1 MGYTV
6 LRLVLAIG
14 VATGLAVK
22 PQAQEPSGQKRETFR
37 STVDL
42 VTVQASVKDSHG
54 RIVNGLTT
62 NDFEVRDNGQLR
74 PILSL
79 RSDRQSPLSLAI
91 LVDMSGS
98 MRVGSR
104 IALARQAYEA
114 ILAQLQ
120 QDRDEMAVFT
130 FDSSLH
136 DRRDFTRDLAS
147 LRDAL
152 SEFEPFGTT
161 SLYDAT
167 AATARQLAA
176 RSATHKAIIV
186 LTDGIDNS
194 SHMTAREVS
203 AVASSIDVPVFVV
216 ATVPWLDQRFMLDA
230 MERGTPSDSADLRDL
245 AEWTGGQVVLADDVR
260 RDGPGLDASHR
271 RAAPA
276 IRARDR
282 SGERRRVATARR
294 QGQTSV
300 DGRQSPQRILR
311 RLDPLVFFVSSML
324 RAVVKLLSIPVGG
337 HVASTHAPTLLS
349 SHVSPALSRESRTQ
363 RSPSIRARARRA
375 APRDCAVSSRTRK
388 LRYRLRGGRACDP
401 A

>member
-1 MGYTV
+1 MRHTV
-6 LRLVLAIG
+6 LSLVLAIG
-14 VATGLAVK
+14 VVTGLAVK

-42 VTVQASVKDSHG
+42 VTIQASVKDSHG

-104 IALARQAYEA
+104 IALARYAYEVL
-114 ILAQLQ
+114 LAQLQ

-130 FDSSLH
+130 FDSTLH
-136 DRRDFTRDLAS
+136 DRRNFTHDLPS
-147 LRDAL
+147 LRGAL

-161 SLYDAT
+161 SLYDAI

-176 RSATHKAIIV
+176 RSATHKGIIV
-186 LTDGIDNS
+186 LTDGTDNS

-203 AVASSIDVPVFVV
+203 AVASSIDVPVFIV

-230 MERGTPSDSADLRDL
+230 MERATPSDSADLRDL
-245 AEWTGGQVVLADDVR
+245 AEWTGGQVVLAPTPAETVAASTR
-260 RDGPGLDASHR
+260 LIDGLS
-271 RAAPA
+271 PA
-276 IRARDR
+276 IRDRDR

-300 DGRQSPQRILR
+300 DGRQSAERILR
-311 RLDPLVFFVSSML
+311 RLSPLVFSCL
-324 RAVVKLLSIPVGG
+324 RAFVACARYIRGRRATRGDSKPSANPSVRLTVGG
-337 HVASTHAPTLLS
+337 PTF
-349 SHVSPALSRESRTQ
+349 RGRQ
-363 RSPSIRARARRA
+363 R
-375 APRDCAVSSRTRK
+375 
-388 LRYRLRGGRACDP
+388 RGNRCD